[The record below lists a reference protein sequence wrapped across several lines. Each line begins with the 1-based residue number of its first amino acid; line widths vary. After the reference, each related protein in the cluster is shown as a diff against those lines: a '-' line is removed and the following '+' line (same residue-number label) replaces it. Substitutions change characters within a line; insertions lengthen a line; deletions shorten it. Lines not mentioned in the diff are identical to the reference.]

1 MSAQPGWI
9 ELSEVIALNR
19 AAVAITGEKH
29 LLTNPVTLESAV
41 MSPRNL
47 YHYENE
53 DDIGV
58 LGCRLIVAL
67 SRAHAFIQGNKRTA
81 WLSGIMFLKINGYDV
96 ILPSA
101 EANTFIAEQITKVI
115 QRDVT
120 ESEFLRNLDTFI
132 VPL

>member
-1 MSAQPGWI
+1 MSAEPGWI

-19 AAVAITGEKH
+19 AAVSITGEMH
-29 LLTNPVTLESAV
+29 LLTNPATLESAV

-47 YHYENE
+47 FHYENE

-81 WLSGIMFLKINGYDV
+81 WLSGVMFLNMNGYDV

-101 EANTFIAEQITKVI
+101 EANALVAAQITNII
-115 QRDVT
+115 QRDVA
-120 ESEFLRNLDTFI
+120 ESELLMQLDPFI

>member
-9 ELSEVIALNR
+9 ELSEVTALNLGV
-19 AAVAITGEKH
+19 VAITGEKH
-29 LLTNPVTLESAV
+29 LLINPATLESAV

-47 YHYENE
+47 FHYKNE

-67 SRAHAFIQGNKRTA
+67 SRAHAFIQGNMRTA
-81 WLSGIMFLKINGYDV
+81 WLSGIMFLNINGYDIV
-96 ILPSA
+96 LPSA
-101 EANTFIAEQITKVI
+101 EANEFIAEQITKVI
-115 QRDVT
+115 QRD
-120 ESEFLRNLDTFI
+120 EAEAEFLVSLDAFI

>member
-1 MSAQPGWI
+1 
-9 ELSEVIALNR
+9 
-19 AAVAITGEKH
+19 
-29 LLTNPVTLESAV
+29 
-41 MSPRNL
+41 
-47 YHYENE
+47 
-53 DDIGV
+53 
-58 LGCRLIVAL
+58 
-67 SRAHAFIQGNKRTA
+67 
-81 WLSGIMFLKINGYDV
+81 MFLKINGYDV